1 MFPIKMS
8 LSKLVEPCVFTH
20 HAFQWEGTL
29 DKSLRSKCFL
39 QNKGLKT
46 STEGMQV
53 VQNDNTVV
61 HCPKIRAFLSVLTW
75 QPLPWQLN
83 WVICPCRCCSS
94 VNTLKDRVQEE
105 ECENLRLAAMSPTKF
120 IIFSVIPLHLHTPFD
135 YYQHVWIIYHLRAP
149 PCGCFFPSVCL
160 TMWTLV
166 PVYRCWTG

>member
-8 LSKLVEPCVFTH
+8 LSKLVKPCVFTH

-46 STEGMQV
+46 STVGMQV

-61 HCPKIRAFLSVLTW
+61 HCPKIRAFLSLLTW

-94 VNTLKDRVQEE
+94 VNALKDRVQEE
-105 ECENLRLAAMSPTKF
+105 ECENLRLGAMSPTKL
-120 IIFSVIPLHLHTPFD
+120 IIFSVIPLHLHTPL
-135 YYQHVWIIYHLRAP
+135 IIINMR
-149 PCGCFFPSVCL
+149 GSSI
-160 TMWTLV
+160 TLERPLV
-166 PVYRCWTG
+166 AASFLVFV